1 MGTVTMGEVI
11 WILFLFILQFIAPVL
26 IVIGVIW
33 GLRIAW
39 KTYKTGKSIAASRGD
54 AAAMSMERQRIK
66 AQLIT
71 VLGVILWPVVC
82 VAALYFGAP
91 ANVAGIAATA
101 CAGACFVWAGIF
113 KARYNASFK
122 ENIVKTELSKVFDN
136 LQYEPRGKFD
146 YASVHGL
153 DFFTH
158 DDVIGGN
165 DLIIAEYRGI
175 RFAQCDLSAQ
185 EEYEVTVEDSNG
197 DTRAETRY
205 RDIFRGRAM
214 RFDFAEKFRGKVQV
228 VEKYFEGAKINS
240 TRGEWQAV
248 ETELAEFGEHFH
260 VFALDPLDAMAVLTP
275 QMIEGIFYLYK
286 TLSDPVAL
294 YFIENTMIVFMQT
307 EREAFDVSGK
317 HTLLEE
323 KELLQKDIKLVTDF
337 IETMYFKRQENQ
349 ILAAGETT
357 GSVAENISGASIAA
371 AVGAPGGGQADA
383 GLAAKSAVRSAKRAK
398 NAAAYTAKK
407 TLGFAFSFAAYALC
421 AAYIASAVYALFKL
435 PDGIYAGWSG
445 DGEATGPLIPTIA
458 WIAIAG
464 FFVIIPLAFKT
475 ARRKPMSW
483 VVSGVMLL
491 IHFLFLSAN
500 M

>member
-1 MGTVTMGEVI
+1 MGEVI
-11 WILFLFILQFIAPVL
+11 WVLFLFILQFIAPILV
-26 IVIGVIW
+26 VIGVIW
-33 GLRIAW
+33 SLRFAW
-39 KTYKTGKSIAASRGD
+39 KTYRTGKSIAASRGD
-54 AAAMSMERQRIK
+54 AVAMSMERARIK
-66 AQLIT
+66 ARFIT
-71 VLGVILWPVVC
+71 VLGVILWPAVFI
-82 VAALYFGAP
+82 AALYFGAP
-91 ANVAGIAATA
+91 ANAAGIAATA
-101 CAGACFVWAGIF
+101 CAGACFAWAGVV

-146 YASVHGL
+146 AASVRGL

-165 DLIIAEYRGI
+165 DLIIAEYKGI

-185 EEYEVTVEDSNG
+185 EEYEVTVEDRNG
-197 DTRAETRY
+197 HTRTETRY

-240 TRGEWQAV
+240 THGEWQAV

-275 QMIEGIFYLYK
+275 QMIEGVFYLYK
-286 TLSDPVAL
+286 ALSDPIAL
-294 YFIENTMIVFMQT
+294 YFIENTMIVFMRT

-337 IETMYFKRQENQ
+337 LETMYFKRQENQ
-349 ILAAGETT
+349 TAAASETA
-357 GSVAENISGASIAA
+357 GALAENAAAAAIAA
-371 AVGAPGGGQADA
+371 AVPGAPDGKQPDA
-383 GLAAKSAVRSAKRAK
+383 GLAAKRAK

-407 TLGFAFSFAAYALC
+407 TLRYAFNFTAYALC

-435 PDGIYAGWSG
+435 PDGIYAGWSAG
-445 DGEATGPLIPTIA
+445 GETTGPLIPTIA
-458 WIAIAG
+458 WVAIAG
-464 FFVIIPLAFKT
+464 FFVITPLVFG
-475 ARRKPMSW
+475 RRNPMSW
-483 VVSGVMLL
+483 VVSGVVLL